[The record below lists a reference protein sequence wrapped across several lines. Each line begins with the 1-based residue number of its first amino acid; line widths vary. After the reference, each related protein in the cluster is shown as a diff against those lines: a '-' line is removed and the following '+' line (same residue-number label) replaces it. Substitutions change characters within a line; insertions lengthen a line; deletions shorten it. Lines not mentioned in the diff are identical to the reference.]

1 MNLRTLS
8 LFVVVIHQYQF
19 KLASAHLRPL
29 HADPDSDEDRSAS
42 FRVPK
47 LSSVIRAEGQLRSWQ
62 GLTTPNTTTTN
73 SITTPPSNTTFTTIS
88 ITTSTAATPTKN
100 LTDNAYS
107 GWNMDYNYKYR
118 ENYDS
123 GSGSISDSKELKS
136 DRSSTSQS
144 SSTEFGR
151 STSDSPHLLYC
162 FPEVFEHDYIIVEN
176 YTHPNIN
183 LWKRARIGER
193 AGLRDVCLKPNGL
206 PLTRLCRY
214 NPRSRAAEWED
225 ISGWQRVVCMRQT
238 RECILSDKLN
248 SLHEKL
254 LEGQLLHAGVA
265 QRIQVTGEL
274 NSMLREK
281 DFKLLPADVHL
292 TSQILHEV
300 AITAQD
306 PEVSADMV
314 RICDRLMASDG
325 QVLRISA
332 DLNATNSILQTFEEY
347 MDALSARQVP
357 TGGCS
362 STSTTTI
369 VSRPSAESEA
379 DVASSYSKAVEE
391 VKMGHLGV
399 RAHISTNISVFFLNP
414 ECVNIS
420 GIALYA
426 PTAQQSIGSAA
437 PHALINTVV
446 ANFRYRFIYMNE
458 SVEALAQEP
467 ELQVAGFL
475 PTRLWQQVRA
485 KLQAKGKLPVIVLKV
500 YGHDALFVD
509 PTLVH
514 TRKPF
519 SKILSISIPGYNG
532 ESPYSSC
539 CFLIFLIF
547 NFNISENFPEPLT
560 FLLRNR
566 FDYMDPS
573 LIAQPGTGCGYW
585 NYNTWVN
592 NGVQTDINDLLKHS
606 VIECRTL
613 HLTQFSFLLGGTY
626 KQADITDEVLITP
639 IHLRA
644 LDIISLVGCSLS
656 LMGLLGIWVTAAMFK
671 SWRALAST
679 KILLNLCVALTLQMV
694 LFVFVNTEDMSAEL
708 VEDRLYI
715 NCVLL
720 GAFLQYSILVLFM
733 WMLIIAVLQ
742 FQRYVTVIGI
752 ERPKRYILKSAIVA
766 WGLPLIPTVLVACI
780 APRSYIPSEYELQ
793 ASTAICYPSGLGLAL
808 GVILPVTAVVIV
820 NLTIFIYVFY
830 SISHTLNQAIHRS
843 EKKMIIKQIRLSVL
857 LFFLLGISWIFGL
870 FAYMQAG
877 VFFSYLFCLT
887 ATLQGFV
894 LFIYFVLLDEV
905 PRSAWLN
912 LLHLQRKKKSDKRST
927 ELQSMTAST
936 GLESGACARDTMTQ
950 EGRNENANGSS
961 QPQASQT

>member
-1 MNLRTLS
+1 MNLKILI
-8 LFVVVIHQYQF
+8 LFVTILHQYQN
-19 KLASAHLRPL
+19 KLLVSAHLRPL
-29 HADPDSDEDRSAS
+29 HADPDSEEDGSTDYRL
-42 FRVPK
+42 PK
-47 LSSVIRAEGQLRSWQ
+47 LPYVVSSTISRKQEEQPRNWR
-62 GLTTPNTTTTN
+62 GLTSVNASSTDTSTTTN
-73 SITTPPSNTTFTTIS
+73 TITTT
-88 ITTSTAATPTKN
+88 ATPQHKLN
-100 LTDNAYS
+100 DNGPHS
-107 GWNMDYNYKYR
+107 NMDSY
-118 ENYDS
+118 
-123 GSGSISDSKELKS
+123 GSGSVSDSEEADL
-136 DRSSTSQS
+136 DRTSASQSS
-144 SSTEFGR
+144 SSTEFER
-151 STSDSPHLLYC
+151 TTSDSPRLRYC
-162 FPEVFEHDYIIVEN
+162 LPEVFEHDYIIVEN
-176 YTHPNIN
+176 YTHPNTN
-183 LWKRARIGER
+183 MWKRARIGER
-193 AGLRDVCLKPNGL
+193 AGLSEVCLKPNGL

-225 ISGWQRVVCMRQT
+225 ISGWGRVTCMRQT

-248 SLHEKL
+248 SLHESL
-254 LEGQLLHAGVA
+254 LGGQLLHAGVA
-265 QRIQVTGEL
+265 QRSQVTSEL
-274 NSMLREK
+274 YTMLREK
-281 DFKLLPADVHL
+281 NFKLLPADVHL

-306 PEVSADMV
+306 PEVSPDMV
-314 RICDRLMASDG
+314 RICDRLMSSDE

-357 TGGCS
+357 TAGCS

-369 VSRPSAESEA
+369 VSRPSAEAEA
-379 DVASSYSKAVEE
+379 DIDSSYSKAVEE

-414 ECVNIS
+414 ECANIS

-426 PTAQQSIGSAA
+426 PTAQQSRSSSA
-437 PHALINTVV
+437 PHALFSTVV
-446 ANFRYRFIYMNE
+446 ANFRYRFIAMNE
-458 SVEALAQEP
+458 SVEALSQEP
-467 ELQVAGFL
+467 ELQVASFL
-475 PTRLWQQVRA
+475 PMSLWQHVST
-485 KLQAKGKLPVIVLKV
+485 KLRAKGKVPVIVMKV

-509 PTLVH
+509 PALVQ

-519 SKILSISIPGYNG
+519 SKILSISIPGYN
-532 ESPYSSC
+532 
-539 CFLIFLIF
+539 
-547 NFNISENFPEPLT
+547 ENFPQPLS

-585 NYNTWVN
+585 NYSTWVN
-592 NGVQTDINDLLKHS
+592 TGVQTDIQDLLKQS

-626 KQADITDEVLITP
+626 KQADITDDVLITP

-656 LMGLLGIWVTAAMFK
+656 LMGLLCIWITAAMFK
-671 SWRALAST
+671 NWRSLAST

-733 WMLIIAVLQ
+733 WMLIIAALQ

-766 WGLPLIPTVLVACI
+766 WGFPLLPTLLVACI
-780 APRSYIPSEYELQ
+780 APRSYIPTEYELQ
-793 ASTAICYPSGLGLAL
+793 TSTAICYPSGLGLAL
-808 GVILPVTAVVIV
+808 GVILPITAVVIV

-843 EKKMIIKQIRLSVL
+843 EKKLITKQIRLSVL

-877 VFFSYLFCLT
+877 VIFSYIFCLT

-894 LFIYFVLLDEV
+894 LFVYFVLLDEV

-912 LLHLQRKKKSDKRST
+912 LLHPQRKKKSGKRAT
-927 ELQSMTAST
+927 ELQSITAST
-936 GLESGACARDTMTQ
+936 GLESGVCAHDTTSMTRQ
-950 EGRNENANGSS
+950 GRNENSNRDTA
-961 QPQASQT
+961 PQTPQTEAM

>member
-1 MNLRTLS
+1 MNLKI
-8 LFVVVIHQYQF
+8 VILLLTIVHQYQY

-29 HADPDSDEDRSAS
+29 HPDPESDEEGGAGYRL
-42 FRVPK
+42 PK
-47 LSSVIRAEGQLRSWQ
+47 LPSILRPEGQLGSWQ
-62 GLTTPNTTTTN
+62 RLTTPKTTTTN
-73 SITTPPSNTTFTTIS
+73 SNTFPHPN
-88 ITTSTAATPTKN
+88 ITTSTAAATMVKN
-100 LTDNAYS
+100 LTGNEDWNTDDNYQHRDEYS
-107 GWNMDYNYKYR
+107 
-118 ENYDS
+118 DS
-123 GSGSISDSKELKS
+123 YGSGSDSVSGSAEVNFE
-136 DRSSTSQS
+136 STSRSQS
-144 SSTEFGR
+144 SITEFDR
-151 STSDSPHLLYC
+151 STSDSPHPLYC
-162 FPEVFEHDYIIVEN
+162 LPEVFEHDYVIVEN
-176 YTHPNIN
+176 FTQPNTNI
-183 LWKRARIGER
+183 WKRARIGER
-193 AGLRDVCLKPNGL
+193 AGLREVCLKPNGL

-214 NPRSRAAEWED
+214 NQLTRAAEWED
-225 ISGWQRVVCMRQT
+225 ISGWKHIVCMRQT

-254 LEGQLLHAGVA
+254 LEGQLLQTGVA
-265 QRIQVTGEL
+265 QRSQVTGEL
-274 NSMLREK
+274 YTMLREK
-281 DFKLLPADVHL
+281 NFKLLPADVHL

-306 PEVSADMV
+306 PEVSVDMV
-314 RICDRLMASDG
+314 RICDRLMSSDE

-357 TGGCS
+357 TGDCS
-362 STSTTTI
+362 STSTTTT
-369 VSRPSAESEA
+369 VSRPSEESEA
-379 DVASSYSKAVEE
+379 DIASSYSKAVEE

-414 ECVNIS
+414 ECANIS

-426 PTAQQSIGSAA
+426 PTAQQSLSMTE

-446 ANFRYRFIYMNE
+446 ANFRYRFINMNE
-458 SVEALAQEP
+458 SVAALAQEP

-475 PTRLWQQVRA
+475 PTGLWQHVRA
-485 KLQAKGKLPVIVLKV
+485 NLQAKGKLPVIVMKV

-509 PTLVH
+509 PALVH

-519 SKILSISIPGYNG
+519 SKILSISIPGY
-532 ESPYSSC
+532 SD
-539 CFLIFLIF
+539 
-547 NFNISENFPEPLT
+547 NFPEPLT

-566 FDYMDPS
+566 FDYLDPS

-585 NYNTWVN
+585 NYSTWVN
-592 NGVQTDINDLLKHS
+592 NGVQTDAKDLLKHS

-626 KQADITDEVLITP
+626 KQADITDDVLITP

-644 LDIISLVGCSLS
+644 LDIISLIGCSLS
-656 LMGLLGIWVTAAMFK
+656 LMGLLCIWVTAAMFK
-671 SWRALAST
+671 SWRTLAST

-766 WGLPLIPTVLVACI
+766 WGVPLIPTLLVACI
-780 APRSYIPSEYELQ
+780 APSSYIPSEYEIQ
-793 ASTAICYPSGLGLAL
+793 TSTAICYPSGLGLTL
-808 GVILPVTAVVIV
+808 GVILPVTAVVVV

-905 PRSAWLN
+905 PRTAWLH
-912 LLHLQRKKKSDKRST
+912 LLHPQSKKQTSKRST
-927 ELQSMTAST
+927 ELQSMTTST
-936 GLESGACARDTMTQ
+936 GLESGTCARDATTRQ
-950 EGRNENANGSS
+950 ARNELANGGA
-961 QPQASQT
+961 QRQASQP